1 MMKLLFEHGIL
12 KRPWTCPSCGK
23 RYKMQV
29 FGKYGRYTGLM
40 RCSDY
45 ICGERLSVLHDH
57 PILLRQG

>member
-23 RYKMQV
+23 HFEMHV
-29 FGKYGRYTGLM
+29 SGTYGRYTGLM
-40 RCSDY
+40 RCGGSN
-45 ICGERLSVLHDH
+45 CVAKFSVLRDH